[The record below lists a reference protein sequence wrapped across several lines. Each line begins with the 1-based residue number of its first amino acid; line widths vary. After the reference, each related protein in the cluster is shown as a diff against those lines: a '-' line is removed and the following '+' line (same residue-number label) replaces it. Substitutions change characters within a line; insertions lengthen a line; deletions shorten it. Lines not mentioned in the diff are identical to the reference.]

1 MTFFIFSSGDC
12 VEKWWWHS
20 LSDQH
25 IGPFTQEI
33 GPKNQLVP
41 KKLGFKTG
49 SRVSLM
55 IFFYNSKWRLCR
67 KVVVAFSQ
75 LMIST
80 LAHLHKK
87 LVLTTNWSQKS
98 WALNQGRGSVFIF
111 LSGDCVE
118 KWWWHSLSDQHFGPF
133 RPGRSRTCC

>member
-55 IFFYNSKWRLCR
+55 TFF
-67 KVVVAFSQ
+67 
-75 LMIST
+75 I
-80 LAHLHKK
+80 
-87 LVLTTNWSQKS
+87 
-98 WALNQGRGSVFIF
+98 I

-118 KWWWHSLSDQHFGPF
+118 KWWWHSLS
-133 RPGRSRTCC
+133 